1 MTENNTQHAPVRAA
15 APTTLT
21 AEEIKAQLT
30 ESGIP
35 EHLHPYFPRGLGE
48 LIPAMGIKFQELT
61 AERTVATMPV
71 AGNTQPIGLLHG
83 GANVVLAETLGSLS
97 AGVHGGENLVAVGV
111 DINAT
116 HVRPA
121 VSGVVTATCTAVK
134 LGRTLCIHSIDIVDE
149 RGRTTCTARITNMLI
164 PRPTAERTVATMPV
178 AGNTQPIGLLH
189 GGANVVLA
197 ETLGSLSAGVH
208 GGENLVAVGVDI
220 NATHVRPAVSGVVTA
235 TCTAVKLGRTLCI
248 HSIDI
253 VDERGRTTCTAR
265 ITNMLIPRPTA

>member
-83 GANVVLAETLGSLS
+83 GANVV
-97 AGVHGGENLVAVGV
+97 ENLVAVGV

-164 PRPTAERTVATMPV
+164 PRPTA
-178 AGNTQPIGLLH
+178 
-189 GGANVVLA
+189 
-197 ETLGSLSAGVH
+197 
-208 GGENLVAVGVDI
+208 
-220 NATHVRPAVSGVVTA
+220 
-235 TCTAVKLGRTLCI
+235 
-248 HSIDI
+248 
-253 VDERGRTTCTAR
+253 
-265 ITNMLIPRPTA
+265 

>member
-21 AEEIKAQLT
+21 AEEIKAQLI

-35 EHLHPYFPRGLGE
+35 EHLHSYFPHGLGE

-83 GANVVLAETLGSLS
+83 GANVVLAETLGS
-97 AGVHGGENLVAVGV
+97 VGV

-121 VSGVVTATCTAVK
+121 VSGMVTATCTAVK

-164 PRPTAERTVATMPV
+164 PRPTA
-178 AGNTQPIGLLH
+178 
-189 GGANVVLA
+189 
-197 ETLGSLSAGVH
+197 
-208 GGENLVAVGVDI
+208 
-220 NATHVRPAVSGVVTA
+220 
-235 TCTAVKLGRTLCI
+235 
-248 HSIDI
+248 
-253 VDERGRTTCTAR
+253 
-265 ITNMLIPRPTA
+265 

>member
-1 MTENNTQHAPVRAA
+1 MRTRSLPRRSKHQKPRSTLEFMTENNTQHAPVRAA

-35 EHLHPYFPRGLGE
+35 EHLHSYFPRGLGE

-164 PRPTAERTVATMPV
+164 PRPTA
-178 AGNTQPIGLLH
+178 
-189 GGANVVLA
+189 
-197 ETLGSLSAGVH
+197 
-208 GGENLVAVGVDI
+208 
-220 NATHVRPAVSGVVTA
+220 
-235 TCTAVKLGRTLCI
+235 
-248 HSIDI
+248 
-253 VDERGRTTCTAR
+253 
-265 ITNMLIPRPTA
+265 

>member
-1 MTENNTQHAPVRAA
+1 MTENNTHHAPVRAA
-15 APTTLT
+15 APTTLS

-83 GANVVLAETLGSLS
+83 G
-97 AGVHGGENLVAVGV
+97 ENLVAVGV

-134 LGRTLCIHSIDIVDE
+134 LGRTLCIHTIDIVDE

-164 PRPTAERTVATMPV
+164 PRPTA
-178 AGNTQPIGLLH
+178 
-189 GGANVVLA
+189 
-197 ETLGSLSAGVH
+197 
-208 GGENLVAVGVDI
+208 
-220 NATHVRPAVSGVVTA
+220 
-235 TCTAVKLGRTLCI
+235 
-248 HSIDI
+248 
-253 VDERGRTTCTAR
+253 
-265 ITNMLIPRPTA
+265 

>member
-35 EHLHPYFPRGLGE
+35 EHLHSYFPRGLGE

-97 AGVHGGENLVAVGV
+97 AGVHGGEDLVAVGV

-116 HVRPA
+116 HCARQSPA
-121 VSGVVTATCTAVK
+121 WLPQPAPPSSSDAPYASTPSTLWMSAAAPPAPHASPTC
-134 LGRTLCIHSIDIVDE
+134 
-149 RGRTTCTARITNMLI
+149 
-164 PRPTAERTVATMPV
+164 
-178 AGNTQPIGLLH
+178 
-189 GGANVVLA
+189 
-197 ETLGSLSAGVH
+197 
-208 GGENLVAVGVDI
+208 
-220 NATHVRPAVSGVVTA
+220 
-235 TCTAVKLGRTLCI
+235 
-248 HSIDI
+248 
-253 VDERGRTTCTAR
+253 
-265 ITNMLIPRPTA
+265 

>member
-97 AGVHGGENLVAVGV
+97 AGVHGGETLVAVGV

-116 HVRPA
+116 HVRPQSPA
-121 VSGVVTATCTAVK
+121 WLPQPAPPSSSDAPCASTPSTLWMSAAAPPAPRASPTC
-134 LGRTLCIHSIDIVDE
+134 
-149 RGRTTCTARITNMLI
+149 
-164 PRPTAERTVATMPV
+164 
-178 AGNTQPIGLLH
+178 
-189 GGANVVLA
+189 
-197 ETLGSLSAGVH
+197 
-208 GGENLVAVGVDI
+208 
-220 NATHVRPAVSGVVTA
+220 
-235 TCTAVKLGRTLCI
+235 
-248 HSIDI
+248 
-253 VDERGRTTCTAR
+253 
-265 ITNMLIPRPTA
+265 

>member
-15 APTTLT
+15 APTTLS

-48 LIPAMGIKFQELT
+48 LIPSMGIKFQELT

-97 AGVHGGENLVAVGV
+97 AGVHGGEDLVAVGV

-134 LGRTLCIHSIDIVDE
+134 LGRTLCIHTIDIVDE

-164 PRPTAERTVATMPV
+164 PRPTA
-178 AGNTQPIGLLH
+178 
-189 GGANVVLA
+189 
-197 ETLGSLSAGVH
+197 
-208 GGENLVAVGVDI
+208 
-220 NATHVRPAVSGVVTA
+220 
-235 TCTAVKLGRTLCI
+235 
-248 HSIDI
+248 
-253 VDERGRTTCTAR
+253 
-265 ITNMLIPRPTA
+265 

>member
-35 EHLHPYFPRGLGE
+35 EHLHPTSPAPRRAQSPPWALSSRNS
-48 LIPAMGIKFQELT
+48 PQNAPSQ
-61 AERTVATMPV
+61 PCPS

-164 PRPTAERTVATMPV
+164 PRPTA
-178 AGNTQPIGLLH
+178 
-189 GGANVVLA
+189 
-197 ETLGSLSAGVH
+197 
-208 GGENLVAVGVDI
+208 
-220 NATHVRPAVSGVVTA
+220 
-235 TCTAVKLGRTLCI
+235 
-248 HSIDI
+248 
-253 VDERGRTTCTAR
+253 
-265 ITNMLIPRPTA
+265 

>member
-1 MTENNTQHAPVRAA
+1 MTENNTQHAPVLAA

-83 GANVVLAETLGSLS
+83 G
-97 AGVHGGENLVAVGV
+97 ENLVAVGV

-164 PRPTAERTVATMPV
+164 PRPTA
-178 AGNTQPIGLLH
+178 
-189 GGANVVLA
+189 
-197 ETLGSLSAGVH
+197 
-208 GGENLVAVGVDI
+208 
-220 NATHVRPAVSGVVTA
+220 
-235 TCTAVKLGRTLCI
+235 
-248 HSIDI
+248 
-253 VDERGRTTCTAR
+253 
-265 ITNMLIPRPTA
+265 

>member
-149 RGRTTCTARITNMLI
+149 RYFKRYPKIVRAKRIVLPIAIGVML
-164 PRPTAERTVATMPV
+164 VC
-178 AGNTQPIGLLH
+178 L
-189 GGANVVLA
+189 
-197 ETLGSLSAGVH
+197 
-208 GGENLVAVGVDI
+208 
-220 NATHVRPAVSGVVTA
+220 VTA
-235 TCTAVKLGRTLCI
+235 INNPGSFWWLGVMLGTGGMLWAGSPTDRPI
-248 HSIDI
+248 SGPNN
-253 VDERGRTTCTAR
+253 DEDDFNRYMR
-265 ITNMLIPRPTA
+265 

>member
-111 DINAT
+111 DIK
-116 HVRPA
+116 A

-164 PRPTAERTVATMPV
+164 PRPTA
-178 AGNTQPIGLLH
+178 
-189 GGANVVLA
+189 
-197 ETLGSLSAGVH
+197 
-208 GGENLVAVGVDI
+208 
-220 NATHVRPAVSGVVTA
+220 
-235 TCTAVKLGRTLCI
+235 
-248 HSIDI
+248 
-253 VDERGRTTCTAR
+253 
-265 ITNMLIPRPTA
+265 